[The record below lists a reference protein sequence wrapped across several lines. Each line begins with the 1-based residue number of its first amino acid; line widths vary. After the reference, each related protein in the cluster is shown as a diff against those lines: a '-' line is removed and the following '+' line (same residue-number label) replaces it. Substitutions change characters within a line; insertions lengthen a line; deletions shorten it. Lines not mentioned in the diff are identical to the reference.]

1 MRWHGVSLIFDWKC
15 IDMKKT
21 IQPMTKRD
29 TLKGKSKK
37 PDRST
42 TPTQLTQKEL
52 EVDFNLHP
60 GLRERIISEMDG
72 SKIPEDRRMHYLSML
87 TGRAIQTARRWID
100 EEKPGLPDLLSFAR
114 LCFRFDSDANWMLGL
129 TQSRYPLPK
138 LPGGIGFQNDVAG
151 TDWVGTLMEQI
162 RERASCCE
170 VRYMPGDD
178 MEPRIKNGAA
188 MWVDTATTEIQSNGV
203 YLLEYQSRLL
213 VRQVEI
219 RIGDGLLLS
228 CENARYKPTSIK
240 DTATAKKVGLRVIG
254 QIKLSISAE
263 IF

>member
-1 MRWHGVSLIFDWKC
+1 
-15 IDMKKT
+15 MKKMV
-21 IQPMTKRD
+21 QPMTRRD
-29 TLKGKSKK
+29 KAKDNSKK
-37 PDRST
+37 PGRPGAAVTLARGESD
-42 TPTQLTQKEL
+42 LG
-52 EVDFNLHP
+52 FNLHP

-72 SKIPEDRRMHYLSML
+72 AKIPQDRRTHYLSML

-114 LCFRFDSDANWMLGL
+114 LCYRFDSDANWMLGL
-129 TQSRYPLPK
+129 TRSRYPLPK
-138 LPGGIGFQNDVAG
+138 SQEGVDIQNSVVGA
-151 TDWVGTLMEQI
+151 DWVGALMEQI
-162 RERASCCE
+162 GERASCCE

-203 YLLEYQSRLL
+203 YLLEYQGRLL

-219 RIGDGLLLS
+219 RIGEGLLLS

-240 DTATAKKVGLRVIG
+240 DAASAKRVGLRIIG
-254 QIKLSISAE
+254 RIKLSVTTE
-263 IF
+263 TF